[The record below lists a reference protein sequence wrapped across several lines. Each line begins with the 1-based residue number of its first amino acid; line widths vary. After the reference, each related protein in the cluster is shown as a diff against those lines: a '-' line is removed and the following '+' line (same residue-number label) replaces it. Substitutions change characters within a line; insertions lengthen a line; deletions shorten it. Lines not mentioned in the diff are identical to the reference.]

1 MATGLLKSK
10 VDCSG
15 NLERAIDSLGMN
27 TGNLVF
33 WTALQ
38 RLFKTERVDYLTPQ
52 FEGLENVIITD
63 LIWIREAD
71 TYPHIE
77 RMVDDTDIPFIPIS
91 VGLQARDINHNFN
104 LHPQVVR
111 LLHKISERATIGVR
125 GEYTASVLDTNGI
138 KNIEVIGCPSMYYWN
153 NPYLK
158 VRGELGKGA
167 LSSNFST
174 FHIPLKVPEK
184 HFLSYCADRNAA
196 FVEQTKHQ
204 FMPHHAQDNAYYD
217 YIAKWLAQ
225 KKEIYLSEDMW
236 LAGLSESDFSMG
248 SRFHANVMAL
258 RAGKRA
264 LFLTTDSRTQ
274 EMTSYFQLPTLPI
287 SQFDKKKPL
296 EHYYNLADY
305 TAFNKNYTTRY
316 DTFRAFCHKNNL
328 QLHALP
334 LSFN

>member
-15 NLERAIDSLGMN
+15 NLERAIDSLGLN

-33 WTALQ
+33 WTAIQ
-38 RLFKTERVDYLTPQ
+38 RLFKTERVDYNAPQ

-77 RMVDDTDIPFIPIS
+77 RMLDETDIPFIPIS
-91 VGLQARDINHNFN
+91 VGVQASSTSQRFILQ
-104 LHPQVVR
+104 PQVVR
-111 LLHKISERATIGVR
+111 LLQKIGERATIGVR
-125 GEYTASVLDTNGI
+125 GEYTASVLETHGI

-153 NPYLK
+153 NPYLR
-158 VRGELGKGA
+158 VSGEYGRGA

-184 HFLSYCADRNAA
+184 HFLSYCADRNAT

-204 FMPHHAQDNAYYD
+204 FMPMHAQDNAYYD
-217 YIAKWLAQ
+217 YISSWLAR

-236 LAGLSESDFSMG
+236 LAGLKECDFSMG

-264 LFLTTDSRTQ
+264 LFLTSDSRTQ

-287 SQFDKKKPL
+287 TSFDKTKPL
-296 EHYYNLADY
+296 EHYFALADY
-305 TAFNKNYTTRY
+305 SAFNSNYTVRY
-316 DTFRAFCHKNNL
+316 DTFRSFCHKNGL

-334 LSFN
+334 LEFN